1 MLGLL
6 FFEARL
12 LDLLDKFKLIL
23 DLLLKLLL
31 FLDHR
36 EHFDLLSLFIWLIF
50 FVGSVLFN
58 GHDSIEL
65 LVIQKQNFFV
75 TQAEILPVN
84 FGVLESGKYCSSSYN
99 ILVVQV
105 MVFFKKIVQVL
116 LLLSVSH
123 FVFFYILNRKGC
135 ADCTF

>member
-36 EHFDLLSLFIWLIF
+36 EHFDLLSLFI
-50 FVGSVLFN
+50 
-58 GHDSIEL
+58 
-65 LVIQKQNFFV
+65 
-75 TQAEILPVN
+75 
-84 FGVLESGKYCSSSYN
+84 
-99 ILVVQV
+99 
-105 MVFFKKIVQVL
+105 
-116 LLLSVSH
+116 
-123 FVFFYILNRKGC
+123 
-135 ADCTF
+135 